1 MDSRHDDQGMPV
13 PQDNAGRTLQRMH
26 LPMNERYLLVSDTA
40 RRMALRAVEAAPL
53 GYVCE
58 VKERTRTSEQ
68 NSALHAMLADIA
80 KQKEWGGKK
89 RSVEEWKCLMVSAH
103 RIAQKEAGEIVPG
116 LEGEFVQLRKSTT
129 AMGVKELGSL
139 LDYMGAWC
147 AANNVRLSAPAH
159 MGDRT

>member
-1 MDSRHDDQGMPV
+1 
-13 PQDNAGRTLQRMH
+13 
-26 LPMNERYLLVSDTA
+26 MNERYLLVSDTA
-40 RRMALRAVEAAPL
+40 RSMAIRAVEAAPL

-58 VKERTRTSEQ
+58 VKERTRTSDQ

-80 KQKEWGGKK
+80 RQKEWGGKK
-89 RSVEEWKCLMVSAH
+89 RSVEDWKALMVSAH

-139 LDYMGAWC
+139 LDYLSAWC
-147 AANNVRLSAPAH
+147 ANNGVRLSAPAY
-159 MGDRT
+159 MKDAA